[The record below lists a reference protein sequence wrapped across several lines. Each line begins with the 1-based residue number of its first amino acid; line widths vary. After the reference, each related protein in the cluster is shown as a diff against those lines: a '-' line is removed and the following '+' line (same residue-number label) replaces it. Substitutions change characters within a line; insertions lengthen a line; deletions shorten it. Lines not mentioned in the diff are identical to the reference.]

1 METNYKDLCNLWD
14 IENMKAFSVKKKL
27 TSMFRRLIG
36 MGVATGGSWTFNAR
50 ALRHVLALRTSPHA
64 EEEIAMVM
72 GMIGKYICEREDALF
87 GDFALDEAT
96 GAWVPVN
103 VKI

>member
-1 METNYKDLCNLWD
+1 MQENYLRLCELWG
-14 IENMKAFSVKKKL
+14 IEKTKSFPTKKKL
-27 TSMFRRLIG
+27 TSLFRRLIG
-36 MGVATGGSWTFNAR
+36 MGVATGGTWTFNAR
-50 ALRHVLALRTSPHA
+50 ALRHILALRTSPHA

-72 GMIGKYICEREDALF
+72 GMIGKHIVESEPALF
-87 GDFALDEAT
+87 GDFTLDEST